1 MAFSRRTFIAACA
14 LAPLGC
20 MAARAAAGPGLDDPA
35 KPILAVSRNGT
46 RLAALSQSELAAMP
60 QARITTRTPWID
72 TAVAYEGPLLADL
85 LAKFGGGQGTLRLL
99 ALNDYM
105 VTADAALLTEA
116 GAILAVKEDG
126 TFLTMSR
133 KGPVFVMFPFDADP
147 RLQSQ
152 SYYSRAVWQL
162 VEIELL

>member
-1 MAFSRRTFIAACA
+1 MALSRRTFIAACA

-20 MAARAAAGPGLDDPA
+20 MQARAAAGAGLDDPA
-35 KPILAVSRNGT
+35 QPVLAVSRNGT
-46 RLAALSQSELAAMP
+46 RLAALSRAELAAMP
-60 QARITTRTPWID
+60 QARIATRTPWND
-72 TAVAYEGPLLADL
+72 TAVVYEGPLLADL
-85 LAKFGGGQGTLRLL
+85 LARFGDGHGELRLL

-116 GAILAVKEDG
+116 GAILAVKQDG

-133 KGPVFVMFPFDADP
+133 KGPVFVMFPFDDDP

-152 SYYSRAVWQL
+152 PYYSRAVWQL